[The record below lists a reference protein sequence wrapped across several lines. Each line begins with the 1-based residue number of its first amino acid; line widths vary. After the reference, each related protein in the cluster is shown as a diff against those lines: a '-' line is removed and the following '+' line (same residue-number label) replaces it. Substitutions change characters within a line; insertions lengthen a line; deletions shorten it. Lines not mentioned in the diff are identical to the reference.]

1 LSTFWAFLKFVEDR
15 GEPIAPGLYRVPRP
29 KQPDWQPR
37 PLSEAEYTRLEQAV
51 LTAAVQDTPEAA
63 ALDLSWFFIPS
74 TSSGHRLSDGGLRI
88 SELLTLTVG
97 DWDPQTQT
105 LHIRHGKDGHER
117 QVPVTRTRVRFPPA
131 PLGHGKD
138 GHERQVPVTARAAQA
153 IEAHLAGR
161 HAERQAPLLIRQ
173 GRAVSADY
181 IQRRLRTLAARAQVE
196 GVTPHQLRHTY
207 ATRLLNGGGLSIT
220 TLQKLMGHRRLDTTM
235 LYTAIYDQ
243 TLQDDY
249 AAAMARLQAR
259 SESSLDWDL
268 WSPTIEAVFQTEAE
282 TAGAPGLST
291 VANCM

>member
-1 LSTFWAFLKFVEDR
+1 
-15 GEPIAPGLYRVPRP
+15 
-29 KQPDWQPR
+29 
-37 PLSEAEYTRLEQAV
+37 
-51 LTAAVQDTPEAA
+51 AA

-117 QVPVTRTRVRFPPA
+117 QVPVT
-131 PLGHGKD
+131 
-138 GHERQVPVTARAAQA
+138 ARAAQA

-181 IQRRLRTLAARAQVE
+181 IRQRLHALAARAQVE
-196 GVTPHQLRHTY
+196 GVTPHRLRHTY

-291 VANCM
+291 AANCM